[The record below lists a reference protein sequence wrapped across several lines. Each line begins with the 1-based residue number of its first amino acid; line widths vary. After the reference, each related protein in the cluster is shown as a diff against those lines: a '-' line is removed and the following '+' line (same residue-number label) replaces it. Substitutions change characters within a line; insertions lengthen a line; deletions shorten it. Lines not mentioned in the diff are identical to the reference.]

1 MYKSLYFKKQVFT
14 MLTIDAQLSRLKRC
28 GTFMGKFRSHIMLLR
43 NMTLWIPGWCHYF
56 KPHIIYSCS
65 LVTYQ
70 IDVHNMVLG
79 LSMHI

>member
-1 MYKSLYFKKQVFT
+1 
-14 MLTIDAQLSRLKRC
+14 
-28 GTFMGKFRSHIMLLR
+28 MLLR
-43 NMTLWIPGWCHYF
+43 NMTLLIPGWCHYF